1 MILLEKKKVK
11 EILSIGIPSF
21 LETLFNTLTNVID
34 SKMVSAMGIT
44 AISAVSV
51 TSTPKLFVLSV
62 FIALNTVLTSL
73 VAKSVGKNDRE
84 TANRYFD
91 SVIKIV
97 IVLSVIV
104 GILCVLFARPIMM
117 AVSNQADTLDDSVTY
132 FRIVMGGMVFN
143 TVFLTINAALR
154 GCGRTKITFISN
166 AVSCV
171 VNILF
176 NYLLIEGHLGF
187 PALGIAGAAIA
198 TVAGTIAAC
207 IFVIIIDCRKHMF
220 INIPYCIS
228 MKYRLSL
235 EGTKEIRSM
244 SWSTITD
251 GLVTRVSILVI
262 GAIIARI
269 GSYQTAVYSVGTY
282 LMSVNQAL
290 GMCFQTAGVVLIG
303 RCYGTDDKVLMN
315 DYKRTIMILCVI
327 LSIVLGLIII
337 VGGRWFYGFFSDDPD
352 FISMGQISCLFI
364 GVITL
369 SQTMKFA
376 LTGCLQGVG
385 AMKEIMK
392 ASIISFAVVNLGV
405 LAFTVFVLNIGIWG
419 AWTASLASQTVQ
431 AFMLWRATKKQDAFQ
446 LA

>member
-1 MILLEKKKVK
+1 
-11 EILSIGIPSF
+11 
-21 LETLFNTLTNVID
+21 
-34 SKMVSAMGIT
+34 
-44 AISAVSV
+44 
-51 TSTPKLFVLSV
+51 
-62 FIALNTVLTSL
+62 
-73 VAKSVGKNDRE
+73 
-84 TANRYFD
+84 
-91 SVIKIV
+91 
-97 IVLSVIV
+97 
-104 GILCVLFARPIMM
+104 
-117 AVSNQADTLDDSVTY
+117 
-132 FRIVMGGMVFN
+132 
-143 TVFLTINAALR
+143 
-154 GCGRTKITFISN
+154 
-166 AVSCV
+166 
-171 VNILF
+171 
-176 NYLLIEGHLGF
+176 
-187 PALGIAGAAIA
+187 
-198 TVAGTIAAC
+198 
-207 IFVIIIDCRKHMF
+207 MF

-235 EGTKEIRSM
+235 EETKEIRSM

-337 VGGRWFYGFFSDDPD
+337 VGGRWFYGFFSDDSD
-352 FISMGQISCLFI
+352 FINMGQISCLFI

-392 ASIISFAVVNLGV
+392 ASIISFAVVNLGI